1 MTRFIKVLIL
11 GIVTIIF
18 FPIISKCNS
27 DINPQLRFNNILRL
41 YGINLKYEYTP
52 EELGF
57 IKSAQHS
64 NVFISDGSFTEWQEN
79 MVYIAYYKSIQINV
93 REAFERGGGKI
104 HLVSKVSKK
113 TDNTSRVT
121 NGSFTVLCDGKYKIS
136 LSSTCGS
143 YKKIQSIL
151 RHEVGH
157 FVNWHLSRKPEH
169 DEFWKSESSKK
180 YFQDFMNENASDNP
194 ASESFAEVA
203 ALYGIKRQLFNFIF
217 PEAVDFV
224 QEKWDEV

>member
-1 MTRFIKVLIL
+1 MSRFIKVFIS
-11 GIVTIIF
+11 I
-18 FPIISKCNS
+18 IISITLFNVLNINS
-27 DINPQLRFNNILRL
+27 DINLQCRINNTLRL
-41 YGINLKYEYTP
+41 YGINLSYDYSP
-52 EELGF
+52 DELEF
-57 IKSAQHS
+57 IRSAEHS
-64 NVFISDGSFTEWQEN
+64 DIFISDGSFSQMQEY
-79 MVYIAYYKSIQINV
+79 MTYMAYYKIQGNV
-93 REAFERGGGKI
+93 REAFEKGGGKI
-104 HLVSKVSKK
+104 RLVNNLKSKFG
-113 TDNTSRVT
+113 NTSRVT
-121 NGSFTVLCDGKYKIS
+121 NGSFTVLCDGKYEIS